1 MSGGIGMDFELNKT
15 QKDIQKAVRDFV
27 KGEFDKDLALELA
40 KKHEFPRKIWQKAGE
55 IGLIGVHFPEEY
67 SGQGLGSLE
76 DILVIEELCR
86 GDSSIGS
93 AVALSSFAS
102 ELIVHYGSDEMKE
115 RFIPKVAEGKMLS
128 AGAFTEPDHGSDIT
142 SVNTTA
148 VKDGDEWVVNGGKTF
163 ITNGGLAGFYSVMC
177 QTDPDVKPS
186 YRGISLILVEA
197 EREGLSTMDVGD
209 KMGIS
214 TMSTTEVILKD
225 VRVPLSNLIGEEN
238 KGFYHVLHFF
248 DESRIQVAAQALGI
262 AQGAYDRA
270 LDYVKKREQFGK
282 KIAQFQITQHK
293 LADMITKI
301 ELARLITYKAAW
313 NFDQGRIDPKLTS
326 MAKMYAAR
334 TAVEVADEAIQLLG
348 GYGYM
353 TEYEVERFYRDAKI
367 TEIYEG
373 TKEIQ
378 KNTIASS
385 VIGKLK

>member
-1 MSGGIGMDFELNKT
+1 MEFELNKT

-27 KGEFDKDLALELA
+27 KGEFDKDLAIELA
-40 KKHEFPRKIWQKAGE
+40 KNHEFPKKIWQKAGE

-102 ELIVHYGSDEMKE
+102 ELIVHFGSDEMKE
-115 RFIPKVAEGKMLS
+115 KFIPQVAEGKMLS

-142 SVNTTA
+142 SLNTTA
-148 VKDGDEWVVNGGKTF
+148 VKDEDEWVVNGGKTF

-177 QTDPDVKPS
+177 QTDPDAKPS

-225 VRVPLSNLIGEEN
+225 VRVPLANLIGEEN

-270 LDYVKKREQFGK
+270 LDYVRKREQFGK